1 MTTEAPI
8 TVRAV
13 LRLLLA
19 ADSYPRLGNQDW
31 READLLVSGGENPR
45 LNGAPSFHL

>member
-8 TVRAV
+8 TVRDV

-19 ADSYPRLGNQDW
+19 ADSYPRLGNHDW
-31 READLLVSGGENPR
+31 REAVSTVT
-45 LNGAPSFHL
+45 